1 MIAKPSRTR
10 ILAAAALALAVV
22 ALGGCP
28 AETSDPAATSSEWAD
43 LTDFIAEF
51 LRSALA
57 AWAL

>member
-1 MIAKPSRTR
+1 MIAKLSQTR
-10 ILAAAALALAVV
+10 ILAAAAFTFAVM

-28 AETSDPAATSSEWAD
+28 PETDDPAATSSEWSD